1 MNKTGKLNS
10 KIGISLLILTFTAC
24 TLDGISGSNSDTI
37 TKEDLQA
44 AGQILGESLSSNNS
58 GVLLS
63 LNDALTNF
71 SSTDFAETA
80 SKSTPSSPVI
90 QNGHSGRGNET
101 NYQHSYDSETGTHTI
116 SFRREVQRSLFEKTV
131 TDTLYYTFR
140 DNGGSFIEF
149 PRQESDRIESIT
161 YNGKR
166 EGEISTLKKESFFVR
181 TDTFLIDGLSDG
193 SSTLSIDGV
202 HNGEGTITI
211 DETGNGSLER
221 SYELEINFLNIE
233 IEKSPA
239 GDINI
244 QRGVTGTLSWEM
256 KIERGS
262 DSKTMRGTIE
272 LSGDG
277 TALLHFK
284 NILDL
289 FQINTND
296 GDLKD
301 LEHEFEGGVQSMDID
316 GKGVTLVNGRTVYLT
331 NDTEFDNDAY
341 PDLKSVQQ
349 ALNNGTL
356 IWTEGEGLVQNGRF
370 NVSEIEFEEGYEA
383 DDDDDEDREEEID
396 FEELITS
403 VNIEAGTF
411 TLGNQVIV
419 EMNDQTVIEN
429 SSEYR
434 SLQEVADALDQGHTV
449 EADGSAV
456 QAGEGSNAD
465 LIATSVDFDREES
478 GDSEDSN
485 DSDEED

>member
-1 MNKTGKLNS
+1 
-10 KIGISLLILTFTAC
+10 
-24 TLDGISGSNSDTI
+24 
-37 TKEDLQA
+37 
-44 AGQILGESLSSNNS
+44 
-58 GVLLS
+58 VLLS
-63 LNDALTNF
+63 LNVALTNF
-71 SSTDFAETA
+71 SSSNFTDTS
-80 SKSTPSSPVI
+80 SKTTPSSPTI
-90 QNGHSGRGNET
+90 QTGHSGRGNEI
-101 NYQHSYDSETGTHTI
+101 NYQHTYDSETGSHTI
-116 SFRREVQRSLFEKTV
+116 SFQRKVRRSLFEKTV
-131 TDTLYYTFR
+131 TDTLNYIFR
-140 DNGGSFIEF
+140 DYGGNFIEF

-181 TDTFLIDGLSDG
+181 TDTFLIDGLADG
-193 SSTLSIDGV
+193 SSPLSIDGV
-202 HNGEGTITI
+202 HNGKGTITI
-211 DETGNGSLER
+211 DESGNSSLER
-221 SYELEINFLNIE
+221 SYELEFNFLNIE
-233 IEKSPA
+233 IEKSSS

-244 QRGVTGTLSWEM
+244 QQGVTGTLSWEM
-256 KIERGS
+256 LIERGS

-277 TALLHFK
+277 TALLHFE
-284 NILDL
+284 NFLEL
-289 FQINTND
+289 FQVNTDN
-296 GDLKD
+296 GDVKD
-301 LEHEFEGGVQSMDID
+301 LEHEFEGGVQSVDP
-316 GKGVTLVNGRTVYLT
+316 GSKRVTLVNGRTVYLI

-370 NVSEIEFEEGYEA
+370 NVSEIEFEEGYET
-383 DDDDDEDREEEID
+383 DDDGDDDREEEID

-411 TLGNQVIV
+411 ILGNQVIV

-429 SSEYR
+429 SSEYG

-449 EADGSAV
+449 EADGAAV

-478 GDSEDSN
+478 GDSDDNDDSD